1 MNLTF
6 EFLTPDDILEYVLLT
21 ILWLKQNRAHIII
34 SSSFTEKK
42 QAMKQSSNNIY
53 YIMFGLSMHRISWY
67 SA

>member
-1 MNLTF
+1 
-6 EFLTPDDILEYVLLT
+6 
-21 ILWLKQNRAHIII
+21 LKQNRAHIII